1 MTLLAEHNAHH
12 LHLAMMK
19 LLILA
24 LLFGTGAARVGD
36 SRARDGT
43 PKTLAAIANAKTEL
57 DAALSGRGASPIA
70 QGLCA
75 KELNDLNHDNNPL
88 IVYDKAPREVIGHGS
103 VAASNSPSNTKLKTK
118 NVLAPQKTTE
128 RPLDI
133 KRAEASATKWE
144 TCCKV
149 NKDKR
154 VAACDNFAKQQKVN
168 VATVKLATAKAAD
181 IKGDND
187 IIQANHAASKKGSE
201 AETGNAACPEKSN
214 WGTDCTRK
222 LENLN
227 KAKAA
232 GREGAG
238 LDRTRDPWKWCC
250 NCMMK
255 DAKAKAATTAKK
267 EAPVW
272 LHLTGMYGGK
282 QHTPCMD
289 MTG

>member
-1 MTLLAEHNAHH
+1 MTLLTEHNAHH

-36 SRARDGT
+36 SRARGGT
-43 PKTLAAIANAKTEL
+43 PDTLKAIVKAKAEL
-57 DAALSGRGASPIA
+57 DDAMKRRGASPIA

-118 NVLAPQKTTE
+118 NVLAPTKMTE

-133 KRAEASATKWE
+133 TRAKDSATKWE
-144 TCCKV
+144 TCCK
-149 NKDKR
+149 DKR
-154 VAACDNFAKQQKVN
+154 RVDGCHNFDEQQKVN

-187 IIQANHAASKKGSE
+187 IIQANHAASQV
-201 AETGNAACPEKSN
+201 GNTASQACPK
-214 WGTDCTRK
+214 K
-222 LENLN
+222 LVSCNHKLKPFN
-227 KAKAA
+227 DAKVA
-232 GREGAG
+232 GRKDAG
-238 LDRTRDPWKWCC
+238 LDATRDPWKWCC
-250 NCMMK
+250 NCMK
-255 DAKAKAATTAKK
+255 DAGSHWDLASGCK
-267 EAPVW
+267 
-272 LHLTGMYGGK
+272 
-282 QHTPCMD
+282 D
-289 MTG
+289 MTT

>member
-1 MTLLAEHNAHH
+1 M
-12 LHLAMMK
+12 
-19 LLILA
+19 
-24 LLFGTGAARVGD
+24 
-36 SRARDGT
+36 
-43 PKTLAAIANAKTEL
+43 
-57 DAALSGRGASPIA
+57 
-70 QGLCA
+70 
-75 KELNDLNHDNNPL
+75 
-88 IVYDKAPREVIGHGS
+88 YDKAPREVIGHGS

-255 DAKAKAATTAKK
+255 DAKAKAATAKK
-267 EAPVW
+267 AAPVSW
-272 LHLTGMYGGK
+272 DHLTGMYGGK